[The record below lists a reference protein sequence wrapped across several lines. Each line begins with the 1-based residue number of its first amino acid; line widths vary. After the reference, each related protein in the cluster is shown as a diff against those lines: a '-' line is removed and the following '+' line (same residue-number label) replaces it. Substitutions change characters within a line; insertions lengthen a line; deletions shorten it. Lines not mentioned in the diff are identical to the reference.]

1 MDAVRTKLSEIQKQ
15 YDEITAKLMEDAVKS
30 FPKIV
35 EFGELDLGNTKAE
48 SAATRIE
55 KYKAEQEA
63 KGRELT
69 FAEAAEECFK
79 Q

>member
-1 MDAVRTKLSEIQKQ
+1 
-15 YDEITAKLMEDAVKS
+15 VKS

>member
-1 MDAVRTKLSEIQKQ
+1 MVRQVLLPS
-15 YDEITAKLMEDAVKS
+15 
-30 FPKIV
+30 KIV